1 MKISPIWIGIAWI
14 LLIAGAAIACFT
26 HFASELLKQDTTVL
40 PWLLL
45 PAAGVIF
52 TIAYVLALPGILM
65 LFPAKPK
72 RSRPTPPQYGG
83 QTLGQLMTAKKVGT
97 VVEKQDAGSGPGG
110 A

>member
-1 MKISPIWIGIAWI
+1 MKISPVWIGIVWI
-14 LLIAGAAIACFT
+14 LLVAGAAIACFMY
-26 HFASELLKQDTTVL
+26 FASELLKQDTTVL

-52 TIAYVLALPGILM
+52 AIAYVLALPGVLM

-83 QTLGQLMTAKKVGT
+83 QTLGQLMAAKKVGT
-97 VVEKQDAGSGPGG
+97 VADKQGSGSGPGG